1 MARNSQVF
9 ALKVSARWLPRALT
23 GMIRRSAEKLM
34 GFPEFNSTYAGMAAC
49 TAAEFPQKFLEVMEV
64 GVKVDGMGEEA
75 IPATGPLIVVANHP
89 FGSIEGIAL
98 DAMLL
103 RRRGDVTMMCIYVF
117 GAIPEL
123 HERYTFVD
131 PARRRRKRKLN
142 PQGWRQA
149 FQWIARG
156 GALGV
161 FPAGRVARFQWRG
174 MRVAEQPWS
183 AHIQLAGMV
192 HPRLTD
198 VLFVREITNKRG
210 RTLRATIGAV
220 IGPERLVGF
229 ESDEEA
235 TEFLWRE
242 TEKLGKE
249 KLKD

>member
-183 AHIQLAGMV
+183 AHIAAIARRTKTPTRRDGASAPDRCVVCSRDYEQAGADAA
-192 HPRLTD
+192 RD
-198 VLFVREITNKRG
+198 DRG
-210 RTLRATIGAV
+210 GDRAG
-220 IGPERLVGF
+220 
-229 ESDEEA
+229 EA
-235 TEFLWRE
+235 
-242 TEKLGKE
+242 GGV
-249 KLKD
+249 